1 MKRICRLLTYALVAC
16 TVAVSCDKEETEV
29 DRPVATPRL
38 VSIIPASGTEGS
50 IAIISGVNL
59 SSETEQ
65 PEVTIGG
72 EAAEILH
79 AGAERLTVVL
89 PANPLGEAA
98 VAVRV
103 GGRTADGL
111 AFTYVEQPDPSP
123 LLLNVI
129 PSSGYAGD
137 RLVIYG
143 RGFGKTPSENAVT
156 IGGEAAE
163 VTFATSSILHVTAPE
178 HAEGSAAIVLT
189 TGGESVSG
197 FSFEYL
203 HVPVLSI
210 ARIAPASGR
219 AGETVVLTGECFS
232 TTPADNHL
240 TINGVAV
247 EILEATSTQLTV
259 RMPEN
264 PDGSYPF
271 LLHVGDAQVEGP
283 VFTYV
288 PRKYYV
294 ASVAGN
300 GTMGTTDGIGA
311 AASFNTPQDIHY
323 DREGMFWIVDR
334 GSYSIRKMDPESCE
348 VTTLVAGSEPLLSG
362 KYPWQGDF
370 NSEGDFYVVCKGG
383 NNIIRITPAGKCS
396 EYAVE
401 NSNFSNPMALVFD
414 PEDRIYL
421 ADRSNN
427 RIVQIVSGR
436 ITGEYEIDM
445 PQTVAIDRNGK
456 LLVGMYRGNQLQMI
470 DPQSGTVTPIAGSG
484 TKPTAVNYTDGEAG
498 KPLTATI
505 GTVDGIY
512 CASDGTVYF
521 TDEVTATVRKLVP
534 GTDGSYATGTVTTL
548 AGQPLLKGWV
558 DGEALTTAKFT
569 YPYGILLAADGE
581 TLYVTDGSGSRRI
594 RKLYLN

>member
-1 MKRICRLLTYALVAC
+1 M
-16 TVAVSCDKEETEV
+16 

-219 AGETVVLTGECFS
+219 LHRPS
-232 TTPADNHL
+232 TTCGQTLHM
-240 TINGVAV
+240 
-247 EILEATSTQLTV
+247 ST
-259 RMPEN
+259 
-264 PDGSYPF
+264 
-271 LLHVGDAQVEGP
+271 
-283 VFTYV
+283 
-288 PRKYYV
+288 
-294 ASVAGN
+294 
-300 GTMGTTDGIGA
+300 
-311 AASFNTPQDIHY
+311 
-323 DREGMFWIVDR
+323 
-334 GSYSIRKMDPESCE
+334 C
-348 VTTLVAGSEPLLSG
+348 
-362 KYPWQGDF
+362 
-370 NSEGDFYVVCKGG
+370 
-383 NNIIRITPAGKCS
+383 
-396 EYAVE
+396 
-401 NSNFSNPMALVFD
+401 
-414 PEDRIYL
+414 
-421 ADRSNN
+421 
-427 RIVQIVSGR
+427 GR
-436 ITGEYEIDM
+436 I
-445 PQTVAIDRNGK
+445 
-456 LLVGMYRGNQLQMI
+456 
-470 DPQSGTVTPIAGSG
+470 
-484 TKPTAVNYTDGEAG
+484 
-498 KPLTATI
+498 
-505 GTVDGIY
+505 
-512 CASDGTVYF
+512 
-521 TDEVTATVRKLVP
+521 
-534 GTDGSYATGTVTTL
+534 
-548 AGQPLLKGWV
+548 
-558 DGEALTTAKFT
+558 
-569 YPYGILLAADGE
+569 
-581 TLYVTDGSGSRRI
+581 
-594 RKLYLN
+594 